1 MNVLKYVFSPTYRKS
16 WRAGKLIR
24 KYFED
29 YGRVQQTMS
38 YTRQGLKLIQGKK
51 NGKERKQESES
62 CVALR

>member
-1 MNVLKYVFSPTYRKS
+1 MNVFMYVFSSKYRRS
-16 WRAGKLIR
+16 WKAGKLIR

-38 YTRQGLKLIQGKK
+38 YSSQGLKLVQGEKY
-51 NGKERKQESES
+51 GKERKQESES

>member
-1 MNVLKYVFSPTYRKS
+1 MNVLMYLFSPTYRRS

-38 YTRQGLKLIQGKK
+38 YSPSSGLTLIQT
-51 NGKERKQESES
+51 NDGKERNQEIEKCS
-62 CVALR
+62 VIK